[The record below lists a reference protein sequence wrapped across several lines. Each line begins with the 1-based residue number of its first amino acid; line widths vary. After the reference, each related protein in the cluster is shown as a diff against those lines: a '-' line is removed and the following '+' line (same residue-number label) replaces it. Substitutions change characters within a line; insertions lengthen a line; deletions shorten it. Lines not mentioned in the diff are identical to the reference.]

1 MTTLPL
7 WIATGLYLW
16 QAAAFVSSGQFGFA
30 WAFIGY
36 ALANGG
42 LIWAA
47 RQ

>member
-7 WIATGLYLW
+7 WLATGLYLW
-16 QAAAFVSSGQFGFA
+16 QAANFAGTGQFGLC

-36 ALANGG
+36 AVANGG

-47 RQ
+47 R